1 MLLLLVLVVQNGTT
15 LDATT
20 TARADGTTTTL
31 DLESATVTATIPS
44 TRAAKE
50 HVPQAP
56 ILIAAPAR
64 RLKDRCGARLR
75 NTSKRVSAFS
85 ILTTFD
91 NYK

>member
-31 DLESATVTATIPS
+31 DLKSATVTATIPS

-56 ILIAAPAR
+56 ILIAAPAK
-64 RLKDRCGARLR
+64 RLKRSMWRQIAQHKQKNL
-75 NTSKRVSAFS
+75 SFLAF
-85 ILTTFD
+85 
-91 NYK
+91 